1 MDYSHDTVLVLS
13 PLITTA
19 VTVAVCNLC
28 PRQRCSVS
36 LFQFCTLRRE
46 AVFDS
51 EPLSTRNIPSVGTS
65 SGCREYH
72 DVVG

>member
-1 MDYSHDTVLVLS
+1 MDYYHDMVLVLS
-13 PLITTA
+13 LLITAT
-19 VTVAVCNLC
+19 VTVTVCNLC

-36 LFQFCTLRRE
+36 VFQFCTLRRE

-51 EPLSTRNIPSVGTS
+51 ESQSTRNIPSVGTS
-65 SGCREYH
+65 PGCCEYH